1 MPSECGG
8 LLTSFNIPQSA
19 ADKATTLTQCM
30 WLFESLSFKYKLKAL
45 QRKKEKKKKKR
56 GKRGKK
62 GQQSSKT
69 HQVVSPELV
78 TIWLSSRKRQQDK
91 YPKNKTIMLVSHPG
105 VITGI

>member
-19 ADKATTLTQCM
+19 ADKVTTQCI
-30 WLFESLSFKYKLKAL
+30 WLFESSSFKYKL
-45 QRKKEKKKKKR
+45 RHW
-56 GKRGKK
+56 RGKK
-62 GQQSSKT
+62 KNWGKEKGKKEGQQSSKT

-91 YPKNKTIMLVSHPG
+91 YPKNKTVMLVSGSG
-105 VITGI
+105 VIEV